1 MYRLCSTTGAI
12 RERVFIL
19 TWQKIIPI
27 IKISV
32 NVLREWYCACMAE
45 NSRDEVIMAIHFPV
59 LPYHMPALSRKPLKI
74 ISSVI
79 GAINIIERTKRKKAN
94 PVILLVNSIHS
105 FSSVPKKPLIKIKA
119 ISANNGAINFRQ
131 WTLPSGINLIFFW

>member
-1 MYRLCSTTGAI
+1 
-12 RERVFIL
+12 
-19 TWQKIIPI
+19 
-27 IKISV
+27 
-32 NVLREWYCACMAE
+32 MAE

-119 ISANNGAINFRQ
+119 ISANNGTINFRQ
-131 WTLPSGINLIFFW
+131 